1 MYTYVAIIAVYLT
14 TQNKNFIAVY
24 IRIAMYNDMSINRKR
39 SVQWCMC
46 PVARMHAGYSKCFQ

>member
-39 SVQWCMC
+39 SVHDACVQ
-46 PVARMHAGYSKCFQ
+46 